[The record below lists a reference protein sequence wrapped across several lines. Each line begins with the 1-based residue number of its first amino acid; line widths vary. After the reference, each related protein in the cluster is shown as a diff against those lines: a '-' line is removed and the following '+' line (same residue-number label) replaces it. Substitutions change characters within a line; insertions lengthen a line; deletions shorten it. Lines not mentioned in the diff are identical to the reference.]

1 MKILFL
7 IGDPP
12 FTAISD
18 WNELKKHKIPT
29 VIPTKEFYSL
39 IKALEQNVEFEQ
51 AILNARKRLGL
62 PKEGMDW
69 KTYDNR
75 HNPNL
80 TSIKLTEKEQE
91 LELEQFLKSVKE
103 VTEIRKRF
111 NLDYS
116 VNEQLPHLIYGN
128 FVYPQDPPI
137 MWGINAVSEDN
148 DDEYYNYIAI
158 MINNPVTKNELIT
171 YIENNWEDIKRST
184 HNLPPKPSAY
194 ISLRDRRIIEL
205 RDKEKMPFKDIA
217 DKIMK
222 EFEIDDFDGKVNE
235 DSVKTAYKRAK
246 DKIISLIASSE
257 GNR

>member
-12 FTAISD
+12 FAAISEWD
-18 WNELKKHKIPT
+18 DLKKHKNPT
-29 VIPTKEFYSL
+29 ITPTKEFYSL
-39 IKALEQNVEFEQ
+39 IKALEHNEEFEQ
-51 AILNARKRLGL
+51 AILDARKRLGL
-62 PKEGMDW
+62 PREGMDW
-69 KTYDNR
+69 KTYDKR

-80 TSIKLTEKEQE
+80 TSIKLPEKEQAQE
-91 LELEQFLKSVKE
+91 LELFLKVVKE

-116 VNEQLPHLIYGN
+116 VDEQLPHLIYGN

-171 YIENNWEDIKRST
+171 YIENNWEDIKYSM

-194 ISLRDRRIIEL
+194 VSPRDRRIIEL
-205 RDKEKMPFKDIA
+205 RDKEKMTFRKIA
-217 DKIMK
+217 DKLIEELK
-222 EFEIDDFDGKVNE
+222 IDDFEGRINE
-235 DSVKTAYKRAK
+235 DTVKTAYKRAK
-246 DKIISLIASSE
+246 EKIAELA
-257 GNR
+257 RK